1 MTEIPDHKHTGNDL
15 EEMRRRN
22 AFAVRPP
29 VQHIKN
35 QAVNPLLLGL
45 AYILC
50 LSGAGLAIGAL
61 YLPAITCAALSLL
74 FTLFIFWKKP
84 RSRHHAAIMAIISLL
99 VLVFGT
105 VYYLEQFEQTA
116 HDAQGPIRY

>member
-1 MTEIPDHKHTGNDL
+1 MTDLPDHKRSDSEL
-15 EEMRRRN
+15 DEIRRRN

-29 VQHIKN
+29 VQEIKN
-35 QAVNPLLLGL
+35 LAIHPLFLGI

-50 LSGAGLAIGAL
+50 LTGAGLALGEIYIAGL
-61 YLPAITCAALSLL
+61 TCAALTLL

-84 RSRHHAAIMAIISLL
+84 RSRHHATIMAIISLL

-105 VYYLEQFEQTA
+105 VYYLEQFEQTPN
-116 HDAQGPIRY
+116 DAQGPIRY